1 MWIGEELL
9 TREEVDQQLKADGLK
24 PGSQEYIKAY
34 GQRFV
39 TAEMTTPGGEPLFVE
54 VDDHPG
60 GMAVAAQGG

>member
-9 TREEVDQQLKADGLK
+9 TREEVDQRLKADGLE
-24 PGSQEYIKAY
+24 PGNKEYVRAF

-39 TAEMTTPGGEPLFVE
+39 NAEMTTPGGEPLFVE

-60 GMAVAAQGG
+60 GVAVAAQSG